1 VVNRKWFQSLPA
13 DLQKAVDEAGAAVD
27 KASFEFASATIA
39 RANDGWTKNGG
50 QLLKLPAPE
59 QAKMMAD
66 LRKLGG
72 ELLSKN
78 PVVQAEYDAL
88 VQVADRLK

>member
-1 VVNRKWFQSLPA
+1 
-13 DLQKAVDEAGAAVD
+13 
-27 KASFEFASATIA
+27 
-39 RANDGWTKNGG
+39 
-50 QLLKLPAPE
+50 
-59 QAKMMAD
+59 MMAD